1 MHNKTL
7 LHKEFAQNFSIKKLV
22 VYLGIIFALLILPIS
37 IIEILRSGSLRFDNN
52 PINSE
57 FSQGLIQIPFTSLV
71 INLNTDSGKYFLYGI
86 IMVIFGMFFMMF
98 SLTYILRSKKIRK
111 KPKIKWLHYIT
122 FCIQIKIVCFYF
134 ICKTVTPVNCT
145 LVYYKICKGD
155 FVYLI
160 FRF

>member
-111 KPKIKWLHYIT
+111 KPKIK
-122 FCIQIKIVCFYF
+122 
-134 ICKTVTPVNCT
+134 
-145 LVYYKICKGD
+145 
-155 FVYLI
+155 
-160 FRF
+160 